1 MFVVRPSRLVIC
13 LAVASA
19 YPLLAS
25 ANTVE
30 HDAVEAGAAPGAEV
44 VEVVAARQPYRSLS
58 ATAAT
63 KTETALKDLPQA
75 ARVLTADVLRDAGVT
90 RLADALDMGSSIAR
104 QNNFGGVWDSYSVRG
119 FTGDPNY
126 GSDYLV
132 NGFSSSRGYN
142 GLRDIAN
149 VNSIEI
155 LKGPAAALYGRG
167 EPGGII
173 NIATKKPLFQPQY
186 TLEQSV
192 GSHDTYRTAVDLTG
206 PLGERVAY
214 RLNAS
219 YEKADSFR
227 DFLSSER
234 HMISPSV
241 IWRISDDTTLS
252 YEVEQVDQEGYFDRG
267 VVAVKGVL
275 GLVPNSRFL
284 GDPADGKTDVKSTG
298 HQVFLQH
305 DFHDGWSLQSGLSYR
320 SSLMKGF
327 SSDAGA
333 LQADGR
339 TLWRQRRFRDFS
351 AQDWSGRV
359 ELLGQLS
366 TGAIR
371 HNVLFGVDGYRFI
384 DDRLQLRRSPS
395 AAAPYAIDI
404 FNPVYGGPQP
414 TNLATSINTREQQWS
429 SGFYVQDQI
438 ELSTEW
444 KALLGVRHDVYRQRI
459 TNALLRGRVNEQR
472 LEATSPRAGVVYQ
485 PDRQVSLYLSAGKSF
500 RPNSGIS
507 INNESFPAE
516 SSRAYEAGVKF
527 DTADGKLSST
537 LAVYSIK
544 KQNVLTVNPL
554 DNNFSLAAGEV
565 GSKGVE
571 LDVAGE
577 IARKLQLSFSYAYT
591 DATILR
597 DNVLAVGGT
606 VANVP
611 KQSANLLLVQELQ
624 LLGKRASFGGGVN
637 YVGERNGDVAISRS
651 FTLPAYTTAKLVS
664 SYDAT
669 AKLRLTL
676 DVDNLFDKVY
686 YPSAYQQTWV
696 MPGEDRRVTL
706 KALYK
711 F

>member
-1 MFVVRPSRLVIC
+1 MSVVRPARLAVC
-13 LAVASA
+13 LAAA
-19 YPLLAS
+19 YPWFAV
-25 ANTVE
+25 AADNTE
-30 HDAVEAGAAPGAEV
+30 NERKTAEV
-44 VEVVAARQPYRSLS
+44 VEVKATRQPYRSLS
-58 ATAAT
+58 ATGAT
-63 KTETALKDLPQA
+63 KTETDLKDLPQA

-90 RLADALDMGSSIAR
+90 RLADALDMGSSVAR

-126 GSDYLV
+126 GSDFLV

-173 NIATKKPLFQPQY
+173 NIATKKPLFQPSY
-186 TLEQSV
+186 MIEQSV
-192 GSHDTYRTAVDLTG
+192 SSHDTYRTAVDLTG
-206 PLGERVAY
+206 PLNDNLAY

-219 YEKADSFR
+219 YEKGDSFR
-227 DFLSSER
+227 DLLSSER
-234 HMISPSV
+234 HLLSPSV
-241 IWRISDDTTLS
+241 IWRISDATTLS
-252 YEVEQVDQEGYFDRG
+252 YELEQVDQKGYFDRG

-275 GLVPNSRFL
+275 GLIPNSRFL
-284 GDPADGKTDVKSTG
+284 GDPADGPTTVKSTG
-298 HQVFLQH
+298 HQVFVQH
-305 DFHDGWSLQSGLSYR
+305 DFQDGWSLQSGLSYR
-320 SSLMKGF
+320 TSRMTGF

-351 AQDWSGRV
+351 GQDWSGRV
-359 ELLGQLS
+359 ELLGQLA

-371 HNVLFGVDGYRFI
+371 HNVLVGVDGYRFV

-395 AAAPYAIDI
+395 AAAPYSIDI
-404 FNPVYGGPQP
+404 YNPVYGGQQP
-414 TNLATSINTREQQWS
+414 TNLAQSINTREQQWS
-429 SGFYVQDQI
+429 TGFYVQDQVD
-438 ELSTEW
+438 LSPQW
-444 KALLGVRHDVYRQRI
+444 KALLGVRRDAYRQRI
-459 TNALLRGRVNEQR
+459 TNALLAGRVNEQR
-472 LEATSPRAGVVYQ
+472 IEATSPRAGLVYQ
-485 PDRQVSLYLSAGKSF
+485 PATQVSLYVSAAKSF

-507 INNESFPAE
+507 IANESFPAE
-516 SSRAYEAGVKF
+516 TSRAYEAGVKV
-527 DTADGKLSST
+527 DSADGKLNTT
-537 LAVYSIK
+537 LAVYSIRK
-544 KQNVLTVNPL
+544 ENVLTVNPA

-577 IARKLQLSFSYAYT
+577 LARQLQLSFSYAYT
-591 DATILR
+591 DATVLR

-611 KQSANLLLVQELQ
+611 KQAANLLLVRGLN
-624 LLGKRASFGGGVN
+624 LFGKRASVGGGFN

-664 SYDAT
+664 SIDAT
-669 AKLRLTL
+669 RQLRLAL
-676 DVDNLFDKVY
+676 DIDNLFDKVY

-696 MPGEDRRVTL
+696 APGEPRRVTL
-706 KALYK
+706 KAHYK